1 MGLNRERED
10 LYSLINRRCEEMVA
24 NGLVQEVRGLA
35 DRGYRLD
42 LKPMQSVGYR
52 HMGLYLSGAMG
63 LEEAVSLMQ
72 RDTRHLAKRQLTWFR
87 ADKEIRWFHPERERR
102 VILEVAREFFIRNSF
117 EQELPVRP
125 DREAKGKN
133 NP

>member
-1 MGLNRERED
+1 MR
-10 LYSLINRRCEEMVA
+10 
-24 NGLVQEVRGLA
+24 
-35 DRGYRLD
+35 
-42 LKPMQSVGYR
+42 
-52 HMGLYLSGAMG
+52 

-117 EQELPVRP
+117 EQELPVRL